1 MAFSL
6 ESHRNYLLW
15 WSLSSLSSGLINRGR
30 IVPRNN
36 WIINVFI
43 IKYIYPHLLIRRRT
57 RIFSVS
63 QCVRALFGWMLHW
76 LWIDSENYRTISSTA
91 HNSAIATAAAAAA
104 GVTPTK
110 ISNDTK
116 HIPSQNSRTWLMIS
130 DRDSCHPLDLESTCS
145 ARSFDGSLPEGLT
158 DWLMGCFVLPL
169 LLLLWSMGSLLGIE
183 AFHHFTIPWRG

>member
-6 ESHRNYLLW
+6 ESHRNYILW

-43 IKYIYPHLLIRRRT
+43 IKFIYPHLLTRRRT

-104 GVTPTK
+104 TTTFV
-110 ISNDTK
+110 IRNRLRRRS
-116 HIPSQNSRTWLMIS
+116 HAHHSSIQLLSSHSQVDSGGNGF
-130 DRDSCHPLDLESTCS
+130 DRIAYTQSVALH
-145 ARSFDGSLPEGLT
+145 RSFICRMCTAGRVG
-158 DWLMGCFVLPL
+158 
-169 LLLLWSMGSLLGIE
+169 
-183 AFHHFTIPWRG
+183 